1 MYDELR
7 CHEVLD
13 NYIADRILEL
23 CEQKNMTQYELSKR
37 SGLTQSS
44 ISNLMNRGSMPQIN
58 TIDKLCKGFGITLS
72 QFFAKGEYPDLT
84 EEQQK
89 VLDEWESLS
98 YREKET
104 VKTILSSIKQLR

>member
-1 MYDELR
+1 M
-7 CHEVLD
+7 VD

-58 TIDKLCKGFGITLS
+58 TIDKLCKGFGITLA
-72 QFFAKGEYPDLT
+72 QFFARGEHPDLT
-84 EEQQK
+84 KEQQT

-98 YREKET
+98 QKEKEAI
-104 VKTILSSIKQLR
+104 KIILGSIKQLR